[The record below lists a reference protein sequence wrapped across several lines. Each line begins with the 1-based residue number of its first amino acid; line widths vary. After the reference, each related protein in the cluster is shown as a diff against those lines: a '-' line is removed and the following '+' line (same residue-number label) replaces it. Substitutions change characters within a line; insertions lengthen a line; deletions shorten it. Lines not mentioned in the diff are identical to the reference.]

1 MRSLLLR
8 KPPHL
13 LIVQGDT
20 SSAFGAA
27 LAAFAAGVPLAHV
40 EAGLR
45 THDPAMPW
53 PEEEFRTAIDARAE
67 LLFAP
72 TKGSAANLKDERVPG
87 EIHVTGNTG
96 IDALLGT
103 QAQLR
108 TNERRDPGRRL
119 LVTCHRR
126 ESWGAGLR
134 SVAAALT
141 DLAQDPSIQID
152 VVLHP
157 NLHVA
162 ATIRALLGGIGNIAL
177 IAPCGHAELISRM
190 RDADL
195 VLSDSGGMQEEA
207 PAMGV
212 PLLVLRAKTERPE
225 GIATGNAKLVGTSAT
240 SIVRETRRLL
250 ADPQALSAMSRC
262 AFPYGDGQAAERIA
276 DIVERWLEA
285 RNARK
290 FRSV

>member
-1 MRSLLLR
+1 
-8 KPPHL
+8 
-13 LIVQGDT
+13 
-20 SSAFGAA
+20 
-27 LAAFAAGVPLAHV
+27 
-40 EAGLR
+40 
-45 THDPAMPW
+45 
-53 PEEEFRTAIDARAE
+53 
-67 LLFAP
+67 
-72 TKGSAANLKDERVPG
+72 
-87 EIHVTGNTG
+87 
-96 IDALLGT
+96 
-103 QAQLR
+103 
-108 TNERRDPGRRL
+108 
-119 LVTCHRR
+119 
-126 ESWGAGLR
+126 LR

-177 IAPCGHAELISRM
+177 IAPCGHAELIRRM

-276 DIVERWLEA
+276 DIVKHWLEA